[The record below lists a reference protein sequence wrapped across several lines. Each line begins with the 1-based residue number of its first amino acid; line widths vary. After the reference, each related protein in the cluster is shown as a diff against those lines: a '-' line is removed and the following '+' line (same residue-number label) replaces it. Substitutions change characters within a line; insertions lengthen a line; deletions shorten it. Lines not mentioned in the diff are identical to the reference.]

1 MGSSLQFTVP
11 GATPQQMERFIAE
24 CGRRGVEIK
33 WFGGREP
40 VGFTS
45 AYDSWEYIRDQP
57 VLADTKRILDGLCD
71 FRIPLTFSLDDC
83 RLIAAIIRQVVEE
96 SLVK

>member
-1 MGSSLQFTVP
+1 
-11 GATPQQMERFIAE
+11 MEGFIAE
-24 CGRRGVEIK
+24 CARRGVEIK

-45 AYDSWEYIRDQP
+45 AYDSWEYIQDQP
-57 VLADTKRILDGLCD
+57 VLASTKRILAGLCD

-83 RLIAAIIRQVVEE
+83 RLIAAIIRQVAEE
-96 SLVK
+96 TLAG